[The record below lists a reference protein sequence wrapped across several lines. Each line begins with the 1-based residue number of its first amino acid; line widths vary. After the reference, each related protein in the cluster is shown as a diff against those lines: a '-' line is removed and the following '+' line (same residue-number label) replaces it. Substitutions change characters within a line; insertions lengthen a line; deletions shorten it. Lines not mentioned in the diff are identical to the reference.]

1 MTAIPIFTLGYSEKK
16 IGNTGGSTYI
26 QLPQAG
32 NQAPFKVSASK
43 ETIYLF
49 KNTILADSIA
59 FEDLP
64 QDVSIGRAR
73 NET

>member
-1 MTAIPIFTLGYSEKK
+1 VLPKK
-16 IGNTGGSTYI
+16 
-26 QLPQAG
+26 Q
-32 NQAPFKVSASK
+32 
-43 ETIYLF
+43 IYLF

-73 NET
+73 NETKSTVYFTSPTFGKENSVIVYNAKNVVKTCCFQ